1 MLLNEKVN
9 GNQRVIL
16 RMMGRGLMK
25 NLKRKKR
32 MRFSLMKE
40 IIIGLL
46 PFVSLVSLL
55 KRRRMGSDTIF
66 STPKA

>member
-16 RMMGRGLMK
+16 RTMGRGLMK

-55 KRRRMGSDTIF
+55 TRRRMGSDTIF